1 MKKRTVILFVLLLAV
16 SNIATA
22 FASVQFVTGDVK
34 EVMTTRALERFLK
47 KNYLRA
53 KEISDEDFEIGRRK
67 GTVEA
72 LNDPYSEYFTEE
84 EYNSFVEATTGE
96 FFGIGV
102 QIGADANSKMI
113 TVIAPIK
120 GSPAEAA
127 GIQSGDKIVSVNGID
142 YTAEDLEEAVKHIKG
157 DKGTTV
163 KLGILPK
170 DGGELKEV
178 EVKRD
183 EIRMESVITADL
195 GDIAYIGLT
204 QFEDD
209 TLADFKAALNRAKTD
224 GKKGL
229 ILDLRGNPGGIL
241 EAAVGVSDLLLGE
254 GDIVSAK
261 DNRGKEVFHYASD
274 ADRWE
279 KPLAVLA
286 NGGSASASEIVSG
299 AIKDHKAGTLVG
311 EKTFGKG
318 VVQSLLPLP
327 GGGGLKLTTSEY
339 FTPSGVN
346 IQDKGIEPDV
356 KVALPKEVTGIGP
369 DDKEQDTHVPQAIE
383 IIEKSDR

>member
-369 DDKEQDTHVPQAIE
+369 EYKEQDTQLQKAIE

>member
-209 TLADFKAALNRAKTD
+209 TLADFEAALNRAKTD

-369 DDKEQDTHVPQAIE
+369 EYKEQDTQLQKAIE